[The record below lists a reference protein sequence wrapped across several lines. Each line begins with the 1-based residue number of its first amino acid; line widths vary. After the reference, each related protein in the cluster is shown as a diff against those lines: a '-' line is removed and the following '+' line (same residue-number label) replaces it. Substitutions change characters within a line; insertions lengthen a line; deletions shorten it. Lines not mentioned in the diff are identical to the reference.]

1 MSLTYSIDPAAG
13 VVELRY
19 FGRQDF
25 AEWSAVMY
33 AILEDPAF
41 AEGYGFLSDR
51 RLVSEV
57 PTTDFVQ
64 ATLTFLRTHQARL
77 GARRWAAIV
86 NDAASYGMGRMAQ
99 QLGEALPFPNRD
111 LHRCGT
117 GTPLGEGGRRARTD
131 LLCLTSPS
139 LRDASLL
146 VPFNSNAQ
154 YAAFREPPPAG
165 Y

>member
-1 MSLTYSIDPAAG
+1 MRRLRLGGRGAYFVVAIPRGVSPMSLTYSIDPAAG

-99 QLGEALPFPNRD
+99 QLGEALPFPIEIFTDAGRA
-111 LHRCGT
+111 HRWVR
-117 GTPLGEGGRRARTD
+117 EGGE
-131 LLCLTSPS
+131 LEQTSF
-139 LRDASLL
+139 A
-146 VPFNSNAQ
+146 
-154 YAAFREPPPAG
+154 
-165 Y
+165 

>member
-1 MSLTYSIDPAAG
+1 MSLTYSIDAAAG

-77 GARRWAAIV
+77 GASRWAAIV

-99 QLGEALPFPNRD
+99 QLGEALPFPIEIFTDPGRA
-111 LHRCGT
+111 HRWVR
-117 GTPLGEGGRRARTD
+117 EGGE
-131 LLCLTSPS
+131 LEPS
-139 LRDASLL
+139 LGDASLL

-154 YAAFREPPPAG
+154 YGAFREPPPAG

>member
-1 MSLTYSIDPAAG
+1 MPACADCASGAGAHTLSWQFPAESLSMSLTYSIDPAAG

-77 GARRWAAIV
+77 GASRWAAIV

-99 QLGEALPFPNRD
+99 QLGEALPFPIEIFTDPGRA
-111 LHRCGT
+111 HRWVR
-117 GTPLGEGGRRARTD
+117 EGGE
-131 LLCLTSPS
+131 LEQTS
-139 LRDASLL
+139 
-146 VPFNSNAQ
+146 FT
-154 YAAFREPPPAG
+154 
-165 Y
+165 